1 MDYLQIYNENY
12 QFFFKQYKDEFYKFL
27 NNSID
32 DDKKFKYAFKSLIPK
47 ILNIALSEIGFSE
60 IQGSRSRIIVDS
72 SKDMYNTDGLR
83 KVLNSELKEEFE
95 SLQKKT
101 NNLFIDYYH
110 YLKSFSCQQAYWDYV
125 KKVDDEEKIINV
137 LYNLK
142 ELDQYSFNK
151 TIDYGKVLKEY
162 DFEYYN
168 LNPDDRGRNIKKETN
183 VPLLNKNESFLLWHV
198 LLSVIQESEK
208 GYLIEVG
215 RALVLSNIDTNQL
228 LRNEY
233 KNNNGY
239 KFLTTGIESV
249 SKKENRVKLI
259 NDLLHKIRPY
269 KLKKTEVKLKILLR
283 NLA

>member
-1 MDYLQIYNENY
+1 MDYLQIYKENY
-12 QFFFKQYKDEFYKFL
+12 QLFFEQYVEKFYKFL
-27 NNSID
+27 NDSID
-32 DDKKFKYAFKSLIPK
+32 DEKQFKYAFELLIPK

-60 IQGSRSRIIVDS
+60 IQDSRSRIIVDS
-72 SKDMYNTDGLR
+72 SKEMYRTDGLR

-125 KKVDDEEKIINV
+125 DKVNKEKDIITV
-137 LYNLK
+137 LYNLR
-142 ELDQYSFNK
+142 ELSQYSFYK
-151 TIDYGKVLKEY
+151 TIDYGKVIKEY
-162 DFEYYN
+162 DFEYNN
-168 LNPDDRGRNIKKETN
+168 LYPDERGRNIMKETN
-183 VPLLNKNESFLLWHV
+183 SPLLNKNESFLLWHV

-228 LRNEY
+228 LTDKY

-239 KFLTTGIESV
+239 KFLTTGIDIV

-259 NDLLHKIRPY
+259 KDLLHKIRPY

-283 NLA
+283 NLV

>member
-60 IQGSRSRIIVDS
+60 IQGSRSRIIVNS

-125 KKVDDEEKIINV
+125 EKVDDEEKIINV

-168 LNPDDRGRNIKKETN
+168 LNPDDKGRNIKKETN
-183 VPLLNKNESFLLWHV
+183 VPVLNKNESFLLWHV

-228 LRNEY
+228 LTDEY

-249 SKKENRVKLI
+249 FKKENRVKLI